1 MARARMRI
9 AKWDTRQLIDTV
21 DGAFARRMERAAA
34 YVASDVKRSMKGGG
48 KPHMP
53 SRPGDPPNID
63 TGELRRSI
71 HHQVIV
77 QNHIVRGYVIAAAV
91 YARAL
96 ELGYLPNNL
105 LPRPFLRPTLARC
118 QPAIVRI
125 LIGKPIQG
133 AYTSLADI
141 RTAQRMGILAN
152 ASFGGA

>member
-48 KPHMP
+48 KPHVP
-53 SRPGDPPNID
+53 SRPGEPPRVD
-63 TGELRRSI
+63 TGGLRRSV
-71 HHQVIV
+71 HHQVTV
-77 QNHIVRGYVIAAAV
+77 QRHVVRGYVIAAHPG
-91 YARAL
+91 ARAL
-96 ELGYLPNNL
+96 ELGYPPNNL
-105 LPRPFLRPTLARC
+105 LPRPYLRPALART

-133 AYTSLADI
+133 YTSLGDI
-141 RTAQRMGILAN
+141 RQAHAMGTVSR
-152 ASFGGA
+152 ASFGGGA